1 MQYAKSIVSFYYLS
15 NMQYAKS
22 IVSFYYLSNMQYAK
36 SIVSFYYLSNMQY
49 AKSIVSFYYLSKMQ
63 YAKSI
68 VSFYFKKFYTYLPHN
83 KLIEKISGLVNRSFV
98 DSKAEFINIDSK
110 LKALWSS
117 KNKDKWS
124 FNNNDI
130 VDLFTH
136 LMNSI
141 YVKFRGKI
149 YKQVIDIPM
158 GCDCAP
164 KFDDLFLYSIM
175 SMIIS

>member
-1 MQYAKSIVSFYYLS
+1 MMLLHQEEDAVTSKL
-15 NMQYAKS
+15 N
-22 IVSFYYLSNMQYAK
+22 
-36 SIVSFYYLSNMQY
+36 
-49 AKSIVSFYYLSKMQ
+49 YLSKMQ

-98 DSKAEFINIDSK
+98 YSKAEFININSK

-117 KNKDKWS
+117 KNKDKRS

-130 VDLFTH
+130 VELFTY
-136 LMNSI
+136 LVNSI
-141 YVKFRGKI
+141 YVQFRGKI
-149 YKQVIDIPM
+149 YKLVIDIPM

-175 SMIIS
+175 SMIIQGRGEDLGGLVKISSWGLF